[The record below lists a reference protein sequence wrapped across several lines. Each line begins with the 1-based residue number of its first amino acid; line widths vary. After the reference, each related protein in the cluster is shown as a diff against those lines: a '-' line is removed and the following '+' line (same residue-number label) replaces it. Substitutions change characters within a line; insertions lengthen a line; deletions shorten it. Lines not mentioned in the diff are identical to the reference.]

1 MDEILQSIGLSP
13 DEITVY
19 EYLLTNG
26 ARPAGDVSRQ
36 TSIKRGTAYN
46 VLSDLVARGFA
57 RQVEGENK
65 VMRFALEHPSKI
77 KEILE
82 GQKVKQDEAARSFE
96 TALPSLTSR
105 WNLVYH
111 RPAVTYYEGLEGV
124 KRVLEDSLNATDTI
138 YSYADL
144 EAIARYIPD
153 VNKRYVTKR
162 EEKQL
167 KKRGIVIDT
176 SFAREFLKDYHPG
189 ITETKLIKTTPIPF
203 SSVMQIYNDKVSYI
217 TLNEGQMMGV
227 IIEDA
232 KIAAMH
238 RSMFEYLWEITPEF
252 VAEKKELLN

>member
-96 TALPSLTSR
+96 TALPALTSR

-111 RPAVTYYEGLEGV
+111 RPAVTYYEGTEGV
-124 KRVLEDSLNATDTI
+124 KCVLDDSLTTTGTI

-144 EAIARYIPD
+144 EAIAKHIPD
-153 VNKRYVTKR
+153 INKRYVAKR
-162 EEKQL
+162 EEKQI
-167 KKRGIVIDT
+167 KKRGIAID
-176 SFAREFLKDYHPG
+176 SPSAHEFLKDYHTG
-189 ITETKLIKTTPIPF
+189 ITETKLIKSAPVAF
-203 SSVMQIYNDKVSYI
+203 QSVMQIYDNKISYL
-217 TLNEGQMMGV
+217 TLNPQSKIGI
-227 IIEDA
+227 IIEDPQ
-232 KIAAMH
+232 IALMH
-238 RSMFEYLWEITPEF
+238 RSL
-252 VAEKKELLN
+252 